1 MADLGRTTTAYVSG
15 YDLTRVHQSCL
26 VRGAQR
32 RLVANFNGAIPSGAT
47 IESATWRTTQNWAAI
62 MSGGTIDGRTTSVAL
77 QAGWGGLALVKAEVT
92 LDTGEVYNQVFR
104 IQVQSA
110 PYFYNEGY
118 PTSGPR
124 EIVITV

>member
-1 MADLGRTTTAYVSG
+1 MDLGRTTTAYVSG
-15 YDLTRVHQSCL
+15 YDRTRVHVANL
-26 VRGAQR
+26 VRGEQR
-32 RLVANFNGAIPSGAT
+32 TLLANFNAT
-47 IESATWRTTQNWAAI
+47 VPVGSTIASATWRTTQNWVAL
-62 MSGGTIDGRTTSVAL
+62 MSGGTIDGRTTSVDL

-110 PYFYNEGY
+110 PYFCNESY

-124 EIVITV
+124 EIVITA